1 MGSDT
6 SLRESE
12 EIQPLRKWESPSPV
26 PSISV
31 AFYHTCRIDA
41 KMHKS
46 QVCTLPINSIM
57 GSDEAKPLKMQ
68 CFQGFSLVLV
78 KILHRKLIQNVKQS
92 RKAPKRFNGESLSAR
107 SEQHASDSK
116 VNRCYET
123 ADCIRFTDC
132 IQFYNLSS
140 KNALHLP
147 TTQAYNGTI
156 RKTSDKLQD
165 IDA

>member
-12 EIQPLRKWESPSPV
+12 ENRPIRKWESPSPH

-31 AFYHTCRIDA
+31 AIYHTRRIDA

-46 QVCTLPINSIM
+46 QICTLPINSIM
-57 GSDEAKPLKMQ
+57 GRDEAEQLKMQ

-92 RKAPKRFNGESLSAR
+92 RKAPKRFNSESLSVR
-107 SEQHASDSK
+107 YVQRERDTIT
-116 VNRCYET
+116 NRRYEA

-132 IQFYNLSS
+132 IQFYKLSS
-140 KNALHLP
+140 SNALHHP
-147 TTQAYNGTI
+147 TTPP
-156 RKTSDKLQD
+156 
-165 IDA
+165 

>member
-12 EIQPLRKWESPSPV
+12 EIQPVRKWESGALLCESDIFQPLLKWESPSPV

-31 AFYHTCRIDA
+31 AIYHTRRIDA

-57 GSDEAKPLKMQ
+57 GRDEAEQLKMQ

-78 KILHRKLIQNVKQS
+78 KILYRKIIQNVKQS
-92 RKAPKRFNGESLSAR
+92 RKAPKRFNSESLSVR
-107 SEQHASDSK
+107 SGQ
-116 VNRCYET
+116 R
-123 ADCIRFTDC
+123 
-132 IQFYNLSS
+132 
-140 KNALHLP
+140 
-147 TTQAYNGTI
+147 
-156 RKTSDKLQD
+156 
-165 IDA
+165 